1 MIDDLIKAALPN
13 GLFAVMFVWLLWWV
27 LNENS
32 KRENKYQLTIDK
44 LADKFSVLE
53 EIKKDIIEIKVDVG
67 DLNKKG

>member
-32 KRENKYQLTIDK
+32 KREGKYQLTIDK

-53 EIKKDIIEIKVDVG
+53 EIKKDIIEIKEDVG
-67 DLNKKG
+67 DIKKG

>member
-67 DLNKKG
+67 DLSKKG